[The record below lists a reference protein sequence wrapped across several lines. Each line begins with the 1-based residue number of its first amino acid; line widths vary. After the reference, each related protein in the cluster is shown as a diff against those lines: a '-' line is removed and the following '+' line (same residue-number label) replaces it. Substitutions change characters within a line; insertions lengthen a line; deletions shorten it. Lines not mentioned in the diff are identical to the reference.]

1 MSWESDVALTIY
13 LATLPHDKYY
23 NMEAHERRMQALR
36 AGEYLPPTDDIYD
49 FEADLKAVKSA
60 HKKKAE
66 EPDTY
71 LSREQLQELR
81 KVQQERTEISRMKL
95 LGMDIKQSHGVRM
108 DGSTFDE

>member
-1 MSWESDVALTIY
+1 MHAMRS
-13 LATLPHDKYY
+13 
-23 NMEAHERRMQALR
+23 
-36 AGEYLPPTDDIYD
+36 GEFLPPTDDLYD
-49 FEADLKAVKSA
+49 FEADYKAVKTA

-81 KVQQERTEISRMKL
+81 KVQQQRSEISRMKL

-108 DGSTFDE
+108 DGSTFDD